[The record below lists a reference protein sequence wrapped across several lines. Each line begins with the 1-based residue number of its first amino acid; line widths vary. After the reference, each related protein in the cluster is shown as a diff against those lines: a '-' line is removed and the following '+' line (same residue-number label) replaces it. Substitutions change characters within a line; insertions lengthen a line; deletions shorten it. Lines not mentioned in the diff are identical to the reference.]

1 MVPTTNRSESAVS
14 STCGSFCATRKT
26 CFSRSIAAVMAAIDV
41 RRPTE
46 RGTISLGKTT
56 SSRSGTSGSRRVF
69 SLPPCGAAS
78 AVFSLPPCGG
88 GSGWGVFSSA
98 MLELRLLVR
107 DGGPERLGD
116 RGAAFQG
123 PRPDQ
128 PHDLVFFEHLFLQ
141 QRGGEGVQ
149 LGAVGAQDR
158 LRRLKSLGEHP
169 GDFFVDDGRRPLADV
184 RIAGQLSAEED
195 RLRRVVEGEQPHL
208 LAHPPADHHPARQLG
223 RGLEVV
229 LRPGGDAAQRN
240 LLGGT
245 SASAMAIRACRYS
258 SDRLCRSSVGIDWVT
273 PSACPRGT
281 MVILCTGSDCGW
293 YQATSA
299 WPDSW

>member
-78 AVFSLPPCGG
+78 AVFSLSPCGAASAVFSLPPCGG
-88 GSGWGVFSSA
+88 GSGWGVSFSSA
-98 MLELRLLVR
+98 MLELCLRVR

-141 QRGGEGVQ
+141 QRGGEG
-149 LGAVGAQDR
+149 
-158 LRRLKSLGEHP
+158 
-169 GDFFVDDGRRPLADV
+169 
-184 RIAGQLSAEED
+184 
-195 RLRRVVEGEQPHL
+195 
-208 LAHPPADHHPARQLG
+208 
-223 RGLEVV
+223 
-229 LRPGGDAAQRN
+229 
-240 LLGGT
+240 
-245 SASAMAIRACRYS
+245 
-258 SDRLCRSSVGIDWVT
+258 
-273 PSACPRGT
+273 
-281 MVILCTGSDCGW
+281 
-293 YQATSA
+293 
-299 WPDSW
+299 